1 MSNSLINT
9 AMSGLNAAQAALSTV
24 SNNIA
29 NVSVAGY
36 NRQTA
41 IIAQSNGTN
50 TAAGYIGNGVSV
62 SSINREYNAFV
73 VNQLMGA
80 STVNSALSTQYAQ
93 AGQIDNLLSDTTT
106 SLATTMQK
114 FFTGLQTLTSN
125 SGDSAARQ
133 AVLGQAQGM
142 TAQFNSSAK
151 YLADMSNGV
160 NQQITD
166 NVNQINNFATQIAKL
181 NTQITTTRGT
191 TGQEPNAL
199 LDQRDQL
206 VSQLNNIAG
215 VTVTQQ
221 DGDAYNVSFA
231 NGVPLVQGSNTRTIV
246 ATPSSADTSKM
257 TVGVVQP
264 DGSVSELAESRITTG
279 ALGGVLTFRK
289 DNLEPAINQLG
300 QLALSLGDSFNTVN
314 QGGYDMN
321 GDKGGKFFTF
331 NQPSTVS
338 NTKNTGSAVLSATFS
353 NTSAVKA
360 SDYVMSYDG
369 SAWSATR
376 VSDGAIIT
384 PTAGTDTA
392 GNPTLNFDGLSVSVT
407 GTPNAKDTFT
417 VKTVS
422 GVAGSLNLAITDS
435 SKIAAASEVD
445 PVTGAVGASDN
456 RNAQKLLD
464 LQTAKL
470 VEGKSTLSG
479 AYASL
484 VSNVGNQVSTLKTN
498 TTAQGN
504 IVTQLNAQQQSIS
517 GVNTDEEYGDL
528 QRYQQYYLANAQVIQ
543 TAKTIFDAIINI
555 R

>member
-1 MSNSLINT
+1 MSSSLINT
-9 AMSGLNAAQAALSTV
+9 AMSGRNAAQAALSTV
-24 SNNIA
+24 GNNIA

-36 NRQTA
+36 NRQTT
-41 IIAQSNGTN
+41 IINQSNGTA
-50 TAAGYIGNGVSV
+50 TGAGYIGNGVTV
-62 SSINREYNAFV
+62 TGVNREYNSFV
-73 VNQLMGA
+73 VKQLLGSSA
-80 STVNSALSTQYAQ
+80 TSSALSTQLDQ
-93 AGQIDNLLSDTTT
+93 ASSIDDLLGDSSTGID
-106 SLATTMQK
+106 ATMAT
-114 FFTGLQTLTSN
+114 FFKGLQTLTSN
-125 SGDSAARQ
+125 ASDSAARQ
-133 AVLGQAQGM
+133 AVLGEAQGL

-435 SKIAAASEVD
+435 SKIAAASTVD
-445 PVTGAVGASDN
+445 ATTGKIGASDN

-498 TTAQGN
+498 NTAQTN
-504 IVTQLNAQQQSIS
+504 IVTQLSAQQQSIS

-543 TAKTIFDAIINI
+543 TASTIFDAIINI

>member
-36 NRQTA
+36 
-41 IIAQSNGTN
+41 
-50 TAAGYIGNGVSV
+50 IGNGVNV

-73 VNQLMGA
+73 VNQLLGA
-80 STVNSALSTQYAQ
+80 STINSELTKQSTQ
-93 AGQIDNLLSDTTT
+93 AGQIDDLLSSTTT
-106 SLATTMQK
+106 SLAITMQK

-125 SGDSAARQ
+125 AGDSASRQ

-142 TAQFNSSAK
+142 TGQFNSSAK
-151 YLADMSNGV
+151 YLSDMSNGV

-166 NVNQINNFATQIAKL
+166 NVNQINNFASQIAKL
-181 NTQITTTRGT
+181 NSQITTTRGT

-206 VSQLNNIAG
+206 VSQLNDVAG

-392 GNPTLNFDGLSVSVT
+392 DR
-407 GTPNAKDTFT
+407 K
-417 VKTVS
+417 
-422 GVAGSLNLAITDS
+422 
-435 SKIAAASEVD
+435 
-445 PVTGAVGASDN
+445 
-456 RNAQKLLD
+456 
-464 LQTAKL
+464 
-470 VEGKSTLSG
+470 
-479 AYASL
+479 
-484 VSNVGNQVSTLKTN
+484 
-498 TTAQGN
+498 
-504 IVTQLNAQQQSIS
+504 
-517 GVNTDEEYGDL
+517 
-528 QRYQQYYLANAQVIQ
+528 
-543 TAKTIFDAIINI
+543 
-555 R
+555 